1 MTRTDA
7 VTFSQILRSRLLV
20 YGLVGLMLTA
30 AVAALA
36 WSLVPVERA
45 AQGSGTPLIGGPFT
59 LTDQH
64 GEEVTEQDFAGRYM
78 LIYFGYTF
86 CPDFCPLSLST
97 MTRAL
102 ELVPGEAAEQVVPV
116 FISVDP
122 KRDTVEHLAEYAPLF
137 HPRLVALTGTEEQ
150 VEEATSAYRVYFK
163 PVESEQATD
172 YLVDHST
179 FIYLMGPDGE
189 YVTHFGHDASAE
201 EMAERLEAEVAGS

>member
-1 MTRTDA
+1 
-7 VTFSQILRSRLLV
+7 VTFSQILRSRLLI
-20 YGLVGLMLTA
+20 YGLVGVVLIL

-36 WSLVPVERA
+36 WSLVPVQRVAE
-45 AQGSGTPLIGGPFT
+45 GSGKALIGGPFT

-64 GEEVTEQDFAGRYM
+64 GKKVTEKDFAGRYM

-102 ELVPGEAAEQVVPV
+102 ELVPGEVADQVVPV
-116 FISVDP
+116 LISVDP

-150 VEEATSAYRVYFK
+150 VEAVTDAYRVYFK

-179 FIYLMGPDGE
+179 FIYLMGPEGE
-189 YVTHFGHDASAE
+189 YVTHFGHDVAAE
-201 EMAERLEAEVAGS
+201 EMAGRLEAEVAGS

>member
-1 MTRTDA
+1 MT
-7 VTFSQILRSRLLV
+7 FPQILRSRLLA
-20 YGLVGLMLTA
+20 YGLVGVVLIL

-36 WSLVPVERA
+36 WSLVPVGRMAE
-45 AQGSGTPLIGGPFT
+45 GSGKALIGGPFT

-64 GEEVTEQDFAGRYM
+64 GQDVTEQDFAGRYM

-102 ELVPGEAAEQVVPV
+102 ELVPGEVAEQVVPM

-137 HPRLVALTGTEEQ
+137 HPRLVALTGTEQQ
-150 VEEATSAYRVYFK
+150 VEAATSAYRVYFK
-163 PVESEQATD
+163 PVESENATD

-189 YVTHFGHDASAE
+189 YVTHFGHDVPAE

>member
-1 MTRTDA
+1 
-7 VTFSQILRSRLLV
+7 VTLSQTLRSRLLV
-20 YGLVGLMLTA
+20 YGLACLVLIA

-36 WSLVPVERA
+36 WSLVSVERA
-45 AQGSGTPLIGGPFT
+45 AQGSGKALIGGPFT

-64 GEEVTEQDFAGRYM
+64 GQEVTEQDFAGRYM

-97 MTRAL
+97 MSRAL
-102 ELVPGEAAEQVVPV
+102 ELVPPEVAEQVVPI

-122 KRDTVEHLAEYAPLF
+122 RRDTVEHLAEYAPSF

-150 VEEATSAYRVYFK
+150 VEAAAGAYRVYFK
-163 PVESEQATD
+163 PVESENATD

-179 FIYLMGPDGE
+179 FIYLMGPDGG
-189 YVTHFGHDASAE
+189 YVSHFGHDASAE

>member
-1 MTRTDA
+1 
-7 VTFSQILRSRLLV
+7 VTLSQTLRSRLLV
-20 YGLVGLMLTA
+20 YGLACLVVIA

-45 AQGSGTPLIGGPFT
+45 SKGAGEALIGGPFT

-64 GEEVTEQDFAGRYM
+64 GAEITEQDFAGRYM

-102 ELVPGEAAEQVVPV
+102 ELVPGEVAEQVVPI

-122 KRDTVEHLAEYAPLF
+122 TRDTVEHLAEYAPLF

-150 VEEATSAYRVYFK
+150 VEAATSAYRVYFK
-163 PVESEQATD
+163 PVESEHATD

-189 YVTHFGHDASAE
+189 YVTHFGHTASAE
-201 EMAERLEAEVAGS
+201 EMAERLAAEVAGS